1 MVNSRNPTWLAS
13 TVFGLLAMTATVSAE
28 DHDKK
33 FDFDHVSCRGAKNEI
48 RVVVSGVKDSIGLIT
63 ADLYPNDQEAFLK
76 GPLRVSQVK
85 FAARAPMTRFCIRAP
100 EQGSYAVAPY
110 HDENANGGFDKGA
123 LGMPIEPWGIS
134 NNPKVRFA
142 APPVEK
148 ALFSVNE
155 AGAKLEI
162 DLK

>member
-1 MVNSRNPTWLAS
+1 MNA
-13 TVFGLLAMTATVSAE
+13 AE
-28 DHDKK
+28 DEAVNAEK
-33 FDFDHVSCRGAKNEI
+33 FAFDHVSCIGAKNEI
-48 RVVVSGVKDSIGLIT
+48 RVIVSGVKDSIGLIT

-85 FAARAPMTRFCIRAP
+85 FAARSPMTKFCIRAP
-100 EQGSYAVAPY
+100 ESGSYAVALY

-123 LGMPIEPWGIS
+123 FGMPAEPWGIS

-148 ALFSVNE
+148 ALFSVDGS
-155 AGAKLEI
+155 GAKLEI
-162 DLK
+162 ELN